1 MEQQNN
7 GTPTPPRSN
16 PYAGLLW
23 VVLIVLFLNGLIFP
37 NFSGRR
43 IIETDYGTFIGKVDS
58 GLVERVMI
66 ENGLIYFS
74 AKGEDDKTQ
83 TFQTGEIGDPELV
96 DRLLKAESPNSDGRI
111 AFNRS
116 VPRQNSPVLNFV
128 LMWVLPGL
136 AFYLIWR
143 QIGRSMQARMQGG
156 GNFLSFGSSGAR
168 IYAESDVKT
177 TFADVAGQ
185 DEAKETLT
193 EIVDFLHDPSRYA
206 EIGATLPK
214 GALLVGPP
222 GTGKTLIA
230 RAVAG
235 EAKVPFFAI
244 SGSEFVQMF
253 VGMGAAKVRDLFKQA
268 GEKAPCIIFID
279 EIDAV
284 GKRRDGA
291 YGGNDERE
299 QTLNQLLTEM
309 DGFDGRKG
317 VVILAATNRPESLD
331 KALLRPGRF
340 DRRIQM
346 ELPDLEGRKAIL
358 GVHLKHVRHEEVDL
372 GIVARAT
379 AGSSGAELA
388 NIVNEAALRA
398 VRMGRKAVNQQDL
411 LTSFELV
418 IAGTEKKGTVLTDT
432 EKRIVSY
439 HEVGHALVAAL
450 QKHSQPVSK
459 ITIVPH
465 TSGALG
471 YTMQMPEEEKF
482 LSSREELIVE
492 LQTMLGGRAA
502 EQVVFGIA
510 TTGASNDIE
519 RATELARKMVT
530 QYGMSDKLGLMA
542 LSTVSN
548 PYLDG
553 STMMNCA
560 DSTSSAADEEIH
572 KLLMDCYADAKKL
585 LVEHRSLLDEIAMYL
600 LSKETITGDEFMAY
614 VNADSKKLTDG
625 SEAEEPPEQTE
636 APSESE

>member
-1 MEQQNN
+1 MTIMEQQNN

-222 GTGKTLIA
+222 G
-230 RAVAG
+230 
-235 EAKVPFFAI
+235 
-244 SGSEFVQMF
+244 
-253 VGMGAAKVRDLFKQA
+253 
-268 GEKAPCIIFID
+268 
-279 EIDAV
+279 
-284 GKRRDGA
+284 
-291 YGGNDERE
+291 
-299 QTLNQLLTEM
+299 
-309 DGFDGRKG
+309 
-317 VVILAATNRPESLD
+317 NR
-331 KALLRPGRF
+331 
-340 DRRIQM
+340 
-346 ELPDLEGRKAIL
+346 
-358 GVHLKHVRHEEVDL
+358 
-372 GIVARAT
+372 
-379 AGSSGAELA
+379 
-388 NIVNEAALRA
+388 
-398 VRMGRKAVNQQDL
+398 
-411 LTSFELV
+411 
-418 IAGTEKKGTVLTDT
+418 
-432 EKRIVSY
+432 
-439 HEVGHALVAAL
+439 
-450 QKHSQPVSK
+450 
-459 ITIVPH
+459 
-465 TSGALG
+465 
-471 YTMQMPEEEKF
+471 
-482 LSSREELIVE
+482 
-492 LQTMLGGRAA
+492 
-502 EQVVFGIA
+502 
-510 TTGASNDIE
+510 
-519 RATELARKMVT
+519 
-530 QYGMSDKLGLMA
+530 
-542 LSTVSN
+542 
-548 PYLDG
+548 
-553 STMMNCA
+553 
-560 DSTSSAADEEIH
+560 
-572 KLLMDCYADAKKL
+572 
-585 LVEHRSLLDEIAMYL
+585 
-600 LSKETITGDEFMAY
+600 
-614 VNADSKKLTDG
+614 
-625 SEAEEPPEQTE
+625 
-636 APSESE
+636 